1 MRWSVFKGTEI
12 DTPGM
17 AVTFILTALIFLSL
31 QDGLVKFASATSSLW
46 QFQILRSIAN
56 LVLIFIG
63 LAALRGWHLIWPKNP
78 VAVMWRTLAIMF
90 TMIFFFSG
98 APFLTLSE
106 MGAGLYTYPIFMT
119 LLSVIFLKEKVGS
132 WRLLAILLAAIGAVL
147 IIRPTSSNFHAA
159 QILPIFAG
167 LFYSINATI
176 LRKYCRSESPLTL
189 ATWASFGFLAV
200 GGIGAIVVSTA
211 PISED
216 LMASW
221 PFLLNAWP
229 ILSMAVVLLAGFCA
243 ICNVT
248 GNVLIVKA
256 YQSAELSGLAPVDY
270 SYLIFA
276 TFWGFLFF
284 SDLPNLPT
292 LMGMALIAAAG
303 ILTAWR
309 QRKDTTPL
317 PFTNP

>member
-1 MRWSVFKGTEI
+1 MRWSVLKGT
-12 DTPGM
+12 DSDAPRV
-17 AVTFILTALIFLSL
+17 AVTLILAALLFLSL
-31 QDGLVKFASATSSLW
+31 QDGLVKFSSATSSLW

-56 LVLIFIG
+56 LALILIG
-63 LAALRGWHLIWPKNP
+63 LGVIGSWHLIWPQNP
-78 VAVMWRTLAIMF
+78 IAVMWRTLAVMG
-90 TMIFFFSG
+90 TMVFFFAG

-119 LLSVIFLKEKVGS
+119 ILSVLFLNEKVGS
-132 WRLLAILLAAIGAVL
+132 WRLLAIILAAIGAVL
-147 IIRPTSSNFHAA
+147 IIRPTSSSFHAA

-176 LRKYCRSESPLTL
+176 LRKYCRAESPLTM
-189 ATWASFGFLAV
+189 AFWASFGFLA
-200 GGIGAIVVSTA
+200 ICSLGALVVSIVPFDEA
-211 PISED
+211 QVE
-216 LMASW
+216 SW

-229 ILSMAVVLLAGFCA
+229 TLTSAIILLAGFCA
-243 ICNVT
+243 ICNVA
-248 GNVLIVKA
+248 GNILIVKA

-276 TFWGFLFF
+276 TFWGFVFF

-292 LMGMALIAAAG
+292 LLGMLLIAAAG
-303 ILTAWR
+303 IVTAWR
-309 QRKDTTPL
+309 QRKDTELL